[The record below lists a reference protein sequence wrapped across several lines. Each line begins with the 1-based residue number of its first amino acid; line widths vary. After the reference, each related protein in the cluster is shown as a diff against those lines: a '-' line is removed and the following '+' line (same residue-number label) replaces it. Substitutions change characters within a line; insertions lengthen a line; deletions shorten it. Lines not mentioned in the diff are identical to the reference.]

1 MWELHDLGLNAV
13 TRDNMIRYY
22 RAIDIPCMDGIQTSD
37 EVEEEEALATLV
49 ASAGILYL
57 K

>member
-1 MWELHDLGLNAV
+1 MPQAV